1 MHHYAAQNREFES
14 DLLTIGCLA
23 GVLRMV
29 IAVYR
34 DLPLSEINLDF
45 VVDCSLLTVFLVP
58 LILMR
63 FRIKFEWITVPF
75 SLLVLAFLCANWI
88 VLDGLGGTG
97 EYYYLG
103 GIIII
108 ALIHYGS
115 WLVFFV
121 ALSIVIEMALLFVW
135 VNHPD
140 WLIIENPQTA
150 RSSHYLWVSIIATIA
165 LLYHKS
171 QFDLKSSNLKQ
182 KREVLQDK
190 VQRLERQNLQL
201 EEQKQMLQRSNELL
215 EANINKRSQKL
226 LNQRESIEKYLS
238 VTLFEIKPYLNNTL
252 SSIKGLDND
261 TKESQIGSLLMLSIE
276 HLQSAIEQVTH
287 KIKKRIYYNPEN

>member
-1 MHHYAAQNREFES
+1 MHYYATQNRQFES
-14 DLLTIGCLA
+14 DILTIGCLA

-34 DLPLSEINLDF
+34 DLPLVDIDLDF
-45 VVDCSLLTVFLVP
+45 IVDCSLLMVFLVP

-63 FRIKFEWITVPF
+63 LEVKFEWITVPF
-75 SLLVLAFLCANWI
+75 SFLVLAFLCANWI
-88 VLDGLGGTG
+88 VLDGLDGTG

-108 ALIHYGS
+108 ALIHHGS

-121 ALSIVIEMALLFVW
+121 ALSIVLEIGLLFVW
-135 VNHPD
+135 LNPPD
-140 WLIIENPQTA
+140 WMNFVNPQSA
-150 RSSHYLWVSIIATIA
+150 ESSHYLWVSIIATIA

-171 QFDLKSSNLKQ
+171 QFDLKSLSLKQ
-182 KREVLQDK
+182 KREALQDK
-190 VQRLERQNLQL
+190 VQRLERQNVQLQ
-201 EEQKQMLQRSNELL
+201 EQKEMLQKSNELL
-215 EANINKRSQKL
+215 ESNINKRSEKL

-238 VTLFEIKPYLNNTL
+238 VTLFEIKPYLENTL
-252 SSIKGLDND
+252 NSIKGLDND
-261 TKESQIGSLLMLSIE
+261 TKKSQIGSLLMLSID
-276 HLQSAIEQVTH
+276 HLQSAIDQVTH